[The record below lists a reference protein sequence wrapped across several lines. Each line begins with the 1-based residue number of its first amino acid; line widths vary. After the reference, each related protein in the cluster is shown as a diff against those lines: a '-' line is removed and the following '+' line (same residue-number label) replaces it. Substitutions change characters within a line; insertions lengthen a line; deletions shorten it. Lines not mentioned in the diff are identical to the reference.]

1 MNQACVDSTVSATLD
16 DKWKCWFGTPVFCI
30 LTEYLVL
37 GGDNRILQTFDKL
50 CGVSE
55 EEVAEDGVS

>member
-1 MNQACVDSTVSATLD
+1 MNQACVDSTVSTTLD
-16 DKWKCWFGTPVFCI
+16 DKWKCCFGTLVFCI

-37 GGDNRILQTFDKL
+37 GSDNRIFQAFDKL
-50 CGVSE
+50 CRVSE